1 MDCRFGTPQQPG
13 GGAAPLWFI
22 QVVSGIYRR
31 AVRAPTP
38 CPDASPPRCLAA
50 CSLATLRRVFY
61 SGPAKKLAP
70 GSIMLR
76 VNPFAAL
83 RPSPALAS
91 EVASVPYDVVN
102 TDEARRLAEG
112 HPLSFLHV
120 VRSEIDLPPDTD
132 PHAGVVYERALQN
145 FRTLEREALVRE
157 PEPAIYLYRQAATLL
172 GRQVCQ
178 TGVVVCLHVD
188 DYASGIIKRHE
199 KTRRDK
205 EDDRTRHVL
214 TLKTNTGPVFMMYR
228 DRPRVAELV
237 EAETAAAPLYDF
249 VAVDGVRHQ
258 VWKSAQPQRYLEEL
272 RQVDAAYVAD
282 GHHRAASAARAAA
295 ELRASNPSHHGDEEY
310 NWFLAALFPA
320 SELTILPYHRVVRDL
335 NGLDAEALL
344 ARLQKV
350 AVVAAT
356 SEPLPSRPHAF
367 GMYLG
372 KQWYSVVLPE
382 SLVDVS
388 DPVASLDY
396 SLLHEHVL
404 SPILGIGDIRTDQR
418 IDFVGGIR
426 GTAELE
432 RRVDSGRDAVAFAM
446 RATTTEHVLRVA
458 DAGQIMPPKSTWF
471 EPKLRSG
478 LLIHT
483 LT

>member
-1 MDCRFGTPQQPG
+1 
-13 GGAAPLWFI
+13 
-22 QVVSGIYRR
+22 
-31 AVRAPTP
+31 
-38 CPDASPPRCLAA
+38 
-50 CSLATLRRVFY
+50 
-61 SGPAKKLAP
+61 
-70 GSIMLR
+70 MLR
-76 VNPFAAL
+76 VGPFAAL
-83 RPSPALAS
+83 RPKPALAS

-102 TDEARRLAEG
+102 TEEARRLAEG
-112 HPLSFLHV
+112 HPRSFLHV
-120 VRSEIDLPPDTD
+120 VRSEIDLPADTD
-132 PHAGVVYERALQN
+132 PHADAVYERALSN
-145 FRTLEREALVRE
+145 FRKLEREAFVRE
-157 PEPAIYLYRQAATLL
+157 SAPAIYLYRQEATLL
-172 GRQVCQ
+172 GRQVRQ
-178 TGVVVCLHVD
+178 TGVVACLHVD
-188 DYASGIIKRHE
+188 DYASGVIKRHE

-228 DRPRVAELV
+228 DRAQVSELV
-237 EAETAAAPLYDF
+237 EHDTVATPLYDF
-249 VAVDGVRHQ
+249 VAVDGVRHV
-258 VWKSAQPQRYLEEL
+258 VWKSLRPEL
-272 RQVDAAYVAD
+272 YVEQFRQVGAAYIAD

-295 ELRASNPSHHGDEEY
+295 ELRAQNPAPRGDEEY

-335 NGLDAEALL
+335 NGLDAELL
-344 ARLQKV
+344 LSRLKAV
-350 AVVAAT
+350 ASVAPA
-356 SEPLPSRPHAF
+356 SRPEPTEPHSF
-367 GMYLG
+367 GMYLA
-372 KQWYSVVLPE
+372 KRWFNVVLPE
-382 SLVDVS
+382 SVIDAS
-388 DPVASLDY
+388 DPVGSLDY

-446 RATTTEHVLRVA
+446 RPTSTEHVVRVA

-478 LLIHT
+478 LLVHT

>member
-1 MDCRFGTPQQPG
+1 
-13 GGAAPLWFI
+13 
-22 QVVSGIYRR
+22 
-31 AVRAPTP
+31 
-38 CPDASPPRCLAA
+38 
-50 CSLATLRRVFY
+50 
-61 SGPAKKLAP
+61 
-70 GSIMLR
+70 MLR

-83 RPSPALAS
+83 RPRPALAS

-102 TDEARRLAEG
+102 TDEARRLAHG

-132 PHAGVVYERALQN
+132 PHAGVVYERALEN
-145 FRTLEREALVRE
+145 FRTLERDALVRE
-157 PEPAIYLYRQAATLL
+157 PAPAIYLYRQEATLL
-172 GRQVCQ
+172 GRQVRQ
-178 TGVVVCLHVD
+178 TGVVACLHVG

-228 DRPRVAELV
+228 DRPHVSELV
-237 EAETAAAPLYDF
+237 EGETAAPPLYDF

-258 VWKSAQPQRYLEEL
+258 VWRSRQPQRYVEEF
-272 RQVDAAYVAD
+272 RQVGAAYVAD
-282 GHHRAASAARAAA
+282 GHHRAASAARAAV
-295 ELRASNPSHHGDEEY
+295 ELRAANPSHHGDEEY

-335 NGLDAEALL
+335 NGLGADALL

-350 AVVAAT
+350 AAVVAT
-356 SEPLPSRPHAF
+356 PEPPPSRPHAF
-367 GMYLG
+367 GMYLA
-372 KQWYSVVLPE
+372 KRWYSVVLPA
-382 SLVDVS
+382 SVVDAS
-388 DPVASLDY
+388 DPVGSLDY
-396 SLLHEHVL
+396 SLLHDHVL
-404 SPILGIGDIRTDQR
+404 SPILGIGDIRSDQR
-418 IDFVGGIR
+418 VDFVGGIR
-426 GTAELE
+426 GTSELE

-446 RATTTEHVLRVA
+446 SPTTTEHVVRVA
-458 DAGQIMPPKSTWF
+458 DTGRTMPPKSTWF

-478 LLIHT
+478 LLIHS